1 MVILKTIAL
10 RVAVGRHLILKGVD
24 IEVKGG
30 EIVALMGPNGS
41 GKSTL
46 AFTLMGHP
54 RYRVID
60 GAIFLDGESIVNL
73 RPEERAKRGI
83 FLAFQSPPE
92 IKGVKV
98 RSLLSEILE
107 KRFGEASGK
116 DYEAVIAGA
125 LSSVGL
131 SAEHLEREAHRGFS
145 GGERKRLEVAQA
157 IVLEPKILIL
167 DEPDSGLDVE
177 GVRLLAKKISNL
189 RDNGAGVLLITHYPR
204 MLRHLDV
211 DRVYVLVD
219 GRIAASGG
227 PELAFEVEEKGYEVI
242 VR

>member
-1 MVILKTIAL
+1 
-10 RVAVGRHLILKGVD
+10 
-24 IEVKGG
+24 
-30 EIVALMGPNGS
+30 MGPNGS

-60 GAIFLDGESIVNL
+60 GNIFLDGESIVNL
-73 RPEERAKRGI
+73 RPEERARRGI
-83 FLAFQSPPE
+83 FLVFQSPLE

-107 KRFGEASGK
+107 KRFGEATGK
-116 DYEAVIAGA
+116 NFEAVMAEA
-125 LSSVGL
+125 LNSVGL
-131 SAEHLEREAHRGFS
+131 SAEHLEREVHRGFS
-145 GGERKRLEVAQA
+145 GGEKKRLEVAQA
-157 IVLEPKILIL
+157 IVLEPKILLL

-177 GVRLLAKKISNL
+177 GVRLLAEKISEL
-189 RDNGAGVLLITHYPR
+189 KDKEAGVLLVTHYPR
-204 MLRHLDV
+204 MLKHLDV
-211 DRVYVLVD
+211 DRVYVLVN
-219 GRIAASGG
+219 GHITASGG